1 MNGQFDQGG
10 ISFDVN
16 DLTYP
21 TIPAYSNAD
30 YSAETVEDLAEFIA
44 AEMNKFGSCGISC
57 AEHVA
62 AYIWSYR
69 ADPGENI
76 NIQNLAFTE
85 SGLTLDLS
93 CAQGA
98 ETVLVKVLDP
108 AASPDAAGAGL
119 TAFTSRADGLKTVDL
134 NSIATVEDNGEIA
147 LVGDGHN
154 IWEDEVWFNA
164 IAEEFEDGKLDITL
178 NIDSVINV
186 EHQFAKVG
194 ILVSSTDDL
203 SGQLLLL
210 HWSGF
215 NGLAEDSGTAGL
227 TGYSQLLANPEAEAL
242 TPTPTTLRV
251 VYESDAL
258 QVGGCYNCDSPTMKP
273 AARDVNFVPRRAF
286 IVASSHDGPTILA
299 NVSVVNPH
307 RPGSA
312 LYETR
317 MACGAEPIS
326 VKVSEFSL
334 SAYSTLKLAVYS
346 SSGDELLT
354 ERTTDKTW
362 SASASCEL
370 SDGLLAPKLR
380 RLSEQQVMNSLRDIF
395 GDIFSEDLR
404 PNMEDGA
411 KLIGM
416 NTMADRL
423 NINTINLERLYD
435 SSRDLVSVILQRN
448 STVSECANNTSSANC
463 VTSLLEDFGLQLWR
477 RPMTAEELGE
487 LTDQLKQFNTNKSA
501 LEFAL
506 NSMIL
511 SSHFL
516 FRSEMGTEKSGIRML
531 DNYEIVT
538 LLAYTIW
545 NSTPDQALLTLAQ
558 KTSPL
563 TTTELQAQV
572 DRMFASPKAEA
583 ALVEIYKDYLKLEM
597 GLTNEKADELG
608 FTDAVRAELMRSAE
622 LMLADQIAAGE
633 TYMDVFSGN
642 RFYVSR
648 SVQSFFNVTGA
659 GDQLQATSI
668 SESERYGILN
678 HPLFLAT
685 HSTLAHSGIIKR
697 GVFTLEQMMC
707 EPLGPPPTDVDSLG
721 TQTDLDPATT
731 SERILLQAMHS
742 AQPACVGCHK
752 YIDPAGFGFEHF
764 DAVGRYRTVEKEVV
778 QIDASGILETAAGT
792 KLVYSNS
799 AEYAEQLTGSTQ
811 MRSCVSRRFLEHY
824 LSQELS
830 ANACELRK
838 YQEQLDT
845 REHTV
850 KSLLDSLIQ
859 LESFTKR
866 KQVQ

>member
-1 MNGQFDQGG
+1 MK
-10 ISFDVN
+10 I
-16 DLTYP
+16 L
-21 TIPAYSNAD
+21 
-30 YSAETVEDLAEFIA
+30 
-44 AEMNKFGSCGISC
+44 
-57 AEHVA
+57 
-62 AYIWSYR
+62 
-69 ADPGENI
+69 
-76 NIQNLAFTE
+76 E
-85 SGLTLDLS
+85 S
-93 CAQGA
+93 Q
-98 ETVLVKVLDP
+98 
-108 AASPDAAGAGL
+108 
-119 TAFTSRADGLKTVDL
+119 
-134 NSIATVEDNGEIA
+134 
-147 LVGDGHN
+147 
-154 IWEDEVWFNA
+154 
-164 IAEEFEDGKLDITL
+164 
-178 NIDSVINV
+178 
-186 EHQFAKVG
+186 
-194 ILVSSTDDL
+194 
-203 SGQLLLL
+203 
-210 HWSGF
+210 
-215 NGLAEDSGTAGL
+215 
-227 TGYSQLLANPEAEAL
+227 
-242 TPTPTTLRV
+242 
-251 VYESDAL
+251 
-258 QVGGCYNCDSPTMKP
+258 
-273 AARDVNFVPRRAF
+273 
-286 IVASSHDGPTILA
+286 
-299 NVSVVNPH
+299 
-307 RPGSA
+307 
-312 LYETR
+312 
-317 MACGAEPIS
+317 
-326 VKVSEFSL
+326 L
-334 SAYSTLKLAVYS
+334 SAYSALKLAVYS
-346 SSGDELLT
+346 SSGNELLA
-354 ERTTDKTW
+354 ERTMGRTW
-362 SASASCEL
+362 SASASCES

-380 RLSEQQVMNSLRDIF
+380 RLSEQQIMNSLRDIF
-395 GDIFSEDLR
+395 GNIFSDDLR

-448 STVSECANNTSSANC
+448 STVSECAKNTSSASC

-477 RPMTAEELGE
+477 RPMTADELGE
-487 LTDQLKQFNTNKSA
+487 LTDQLKQFNTNESA

-558 KTSPL
+558 KASPL

-752 YIDPAGFGFEHF
+752 YIDPAGFGFENF

-799 AEYAEQLTGSTQ
+799 AEYAEQLTGSAQ